1 MTAGGDVLRALVE
14 GVTIVELD
22 PDETSVGV
30 GALPNADGVVEL
42 DACCM
47 HGPRRRAGGV
57 AALQG
62 VVPAAAVAERVMDTT
77 PHHLIAGD
85 GAQAFAR
92 THGFDVRTDLHSER
106 TRTLWK
112 EWKRRVDARAA
123 ATDAATRWAIGYAV
137 GDEMDREGLIDK
149 NHLWGT
155 INCLGLNANGDL
167 AGVTTTSGRAWK
179 IPGRVGDSP
188 ILGAGLYVRQ
198 GTGAAGSTGRGES
211 NLYALSSYF
220 IIEEL
225 RRGRDPKD
233 AGIAALRRIKEET
246 IDPSLLNDR
255 GEPNFNVKFYVLAAT
270 GQFSGVALYGGADVQ
285 FAVCTEHGAEL
296 RTCDALLSGSM

>member
-1 MTAGGDVLRALVE
+1 MTSGDDVLRALVE

-22 PDETSVGV
+22 PAETSVGV

-42 DACCM
+42 DASCM

-62 VVPAAAVAERVMDTT
+62 VVPAAAVAERVMETT

-92 THGFDVRTDLHSER
+92 AHGFDVRGDLHSER
-106 TRTLWK
+106 SRALWK
-112 EWKRRVDARAA
+112 EWKRRVDARAGAVEGA
-123 ATDAATRWAIGYAV
+123 ARWAIGYAV

-149 NHLWGT
+149 NHVWGT

-198 GTGAAGSTGRGES
+198 GAGAAGSTGRGES
-211 NLYALSSYF
+211 NLFALSSYF
-220 IIEEL
+220 IVEEL

-233 AGIAALRRIKEET
+233 AAIAALRRIQEDT
-246 IDPSLLNDR
+246 IDPGLLNER

-270 GQFSGVALYGGADVQ
+270 GRFSSVALYGGADVQ

-296 RTCDALLSGSM
+296 RTCDALLQGSM